1 MQGFKPCFVDL
12 FLLLQVYLFS
22 RGSYLYIIYGLVD
35 RFPHDV
41 LMYWL
46 HYALQ
51 TYIIHLLIHT
61 YRTRPATTTSLLVQY
76 NRKGRCNKRKQKNGK
91 RRSRSAG
98 GTNLLSRLSLTTMTL
113 REIKIIGIPYVL
125 GGVQVRIWSEVVRW
139 FAAWLDTKHI
149 DATTVFLSYK
159 DINRM

>member
-76 NRKGRCNKRKQKNGK
+76 NRKGRCNKRKQEWKKEKQKCRRNQPIIQTQSDDDDAQGNKNN
-91 RRSRSAG
+91 RNSLRSWWRASK
-98 GTNLLSRLSLTTMTL
+98 NM
-113 REIKIIGIPYVL
+113 V
-125 GGVQVRIWSEVVRW
+125 
-139 FAAWLDTKHI
+139 
-149 DATTVFLSYK
+149 
-159 DINRM
+159 